1 MCGGK
6 PIPSVFDG
14 VGSPSSASAYTWRY
28 VRRRNAL
35 PSNLRDVRRCADDRP
50 MGDHTG
56 AVTGSEAGAGNDL
69 RTWVAEGTTAAALIA
84 AGLGLMLGWS
94 GAPKLYLISIG
105 ALIYTV
111 INSAG
116 FFAQRKQWAMVALFA
131 VLLILSAVSIPF
143 AW

>member
-1 MCGGK
+1 MLF
-6 PIPSVFDG
+6 PAIFAMSVG
-14 VGSPSSASAYTWRY
+14 ALMTAQWAITL
-28 VRRRNAL
+28 VRSQV
-35 PSNLRDVRRCADDRP
+35 PRP
-50 MGDHTG
+50 EQETISGRGMTEMAFH
-56 AVTGSEAGAGNDL
+56 
-69 RTWVAEGTTAAALIA
+69 WVAEGTTAAALIA